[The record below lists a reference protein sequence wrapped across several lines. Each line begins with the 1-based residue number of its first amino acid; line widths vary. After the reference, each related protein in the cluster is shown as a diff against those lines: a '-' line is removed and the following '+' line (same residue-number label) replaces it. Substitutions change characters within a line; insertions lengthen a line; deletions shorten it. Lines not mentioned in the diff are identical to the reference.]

1 MNEKDELDEEF
12 NEFSQVETIRALK
25 FNKEEYVSSNAF
37 KNELKAKYRDIGR
50 KEQPADIVKIRRQK
64 YCELIVGGLKAIV
77 EEIRSSKVFMGSDG
91 FPMRRMNAKTSLKKA
106 DT

>member
-1 MNEKDELDEEF
+1 MTEKDELDEEF
-12 NEFSQVETIRALK
+12 SEFSQVETLRALK

-50 KEQPADIVKIRRQK
+50 KEQPADVVKIRRQK

-77 EEIRSSKVFMGSDG
+77 EEIRSSKVVMGRDG